1 MFEGIPESPDE
12 GWADA
17 EEKVKALL
25 MARAAAPGGH
35 QAGASPQNGIT
46 EWFQV

>member
-1 MFEGIPESPDE
+1 MRPLVFEGIPESPDE

-25 MARAAAPGGH
+25 MAKLQLPGDIKLERTHRTG
-35 QAGASPQNGIT
+35 
-46 EWFQV
+46 

>member
-25 MARAAAPGGH
+25 MAKLQLPGDIKLERTHRTG
-35 QAGASPQNGIT
+35 
-46 EWFQV
+46 